1 MLVKT
6 LQGSKGKVTLT
17 LQQSVDNTGKEIFI
31 FEKNLVDNEK
41 NQQIQVDTWKT
52 LSMFDANNKFKNIV
66 EEYVLRGYKENLV
79 VEKEK
84 FFTKVFKFFK

>member
-6 LQGSKGKVTLT
+6 LKCSKGKVTLT
-17 LQQSVDNTGKEIFI
+17 LQQSIDNNGKEIFI
-31 FEKNLVDNEK
+31 FEKKLVDNEK

-66 EEYVLRGYKENLV
+66 EEYIMRGYKENIV
-79 VEKEK
+79 EEKENFLTK
-84 FFTKVFKFFK
+84 VLKVFK